1 MSETSIDKFI
11 NEGRKLASI
20 QTIAEIK
27 PIEGADRIVA
37 YRVGGW
43 WIVDQKNKYQ
53 VGESVVMCEVD
64 SFVPTEIAPFLTK
77 PDHFP
82 KEFLGIKGERLRT
95 IKLKGQLSQGL
106 LLPMSVLPNIESV
119 GIGFYIEGE
128 DVTSAL
134 GILKYEKPLP
144 ACLAGTAKG
153 NFPSFIPKTDQERVQ
168 NLSKEIQEMQ
178 GELFEVT
185 IKLDGSSCTIFVNGE
200 DNGVC
205 SRNLEL
211 KQTDTNAFW
220 QIAVEEDVHAK
231 LRSTGRNLA
240 LQGELIGP
248 SIQGN
253 YEKVAKNEFYV
264 YDVFDIDKQAYLLPA
279 ERWDVVQQL
288 GLKHIPIL
296 TGSRRLD
303 HNVQQLLDMAE
314 GEGMNKGVKREGL
327 VFKHLHSDFSFKA
340 ISNSYLLKEK

>member
-1 MSETSIDKFI
+1 ME
-11 NEGRKLASI
+11 RKLASI

-27 PIEGADRIVA
+27 LIEGADRIVA
-37 YRVGGW
+37 YRINGW
-43 WIVDQKNKYQ
+43 WVVDQKDKYK
-53 VGESVVMCEVD
+53 VNDSVVYCETD
-64 SFVPTEIAPFLTK
+64 SFVPTEVAPFLTK
-77 PDHFP
+77 PNHSP

-106 LLPMSVLPNIESV
+106 LLPTLVLGVSTQTVYETSCLV
-119 GIGFYIEGE
+119 EGD
-128 DVTSAL
+128 DVTKLL
-134 GILKYEKPLP
+134 GILKWEKPLP
-144 ACLAGTAKG
+144 ACLAGVAKG
-153 NFPSFIPKTDQERVQ
+153 TFPSFIPKTDQERVQ
-168 NLSKEIQEMQ
+168 NLSKEIQAMQ
-178 GELFEVT
+178 GKLFEVT

-211 KQTDTNAFW
+211 KQTESNAFW

-231 LRSTGRNLA
+231 IRATGRNLA

-253 YEKVAKNEFYV
+253 YERVAKNEFYV
-264 YDVFDIDKQAYLLPA
+264 YDVFDIDKQEYLLPA
-279 ERWDVVQQL
+279 ARLALVSSL
-288 GLKHIPIL
+288 GLKHVPVHSL
-296 TGSRRLD
+296 LCELD
-303 HNVQQLLDMAE
+303 ANVQQLLDMAE